1 MPVDQ
6 STIDAALDLKS
17 LSLPPSPPVS
27 RLEAENYTASD
38 GEPSLR
44 VLVVLDEGTDI
55 SHVSGEDVGELK
67 SVIRESLRN
76 HGINVFPYIFLAKP
90 SELLETDDED

>member
-6 STIDAALDLKS
+6 NTIEALDLKN
-17 LSLPPSPPVS
+17 LHLPASPPVTRIES
-27 RLEAENYTASD
+27 EDYTDSA

-44 VLVVLDEGTDI
+44 ILVVLDEATDI

-67 SVIRESLRN
+67 FVIRESLRN
-76 HGINVFPYIFLAKP
+76 HGITVFPYIFLAKP
-90 SELLETDDED
+90 SELQQSDEE

>member
-1 MPVDQ
+1 MTVDEK
-6 STIDAALDLKS
+6 TREALDLKT
-17 LSLPPSPPVS
+17 LHLPHSPPVV
-27 RLEAENYTASD
+27 RLDAEDYTDSD
-38 GEPSLR
+38 GESSLR
-44 VLVVLDEGTDI
+44 ITVVLEEATDI

-90 SELLETDDED
+90 SELQETGDEE